1 MELNIA
7 VVHEAIADAVPERE
21 CLVWRAR
28 RYSWA
33 DVTERTRRLA
43 NVLVDA
49 GLGTHRDTD
58 LAGWESGQDHLALYL
73 TNCNEY
79 LEGMLGAYK
88 ARVAPFNV
96 NYRYVAEELRYLFA
110 DAQPKALI
118 FHARYA
124 PILDEV
130 LAGVEHRPKLLLQV
144 ADESGNGLLHGAC
157 DYDDALAASSPEP
170 VPVEP
175 SPDDL
180 YLVYT
185 GGTTGMPKGVLWRQA
200 DFLVGAAGVRRKD
213 GSDYDHLDE
222 LVERARASNLR
233 SCPAP
238 PLMHGAAHWN
248 AISTWMGGGTV
259 VLQAEPG
266 RLDARDILSTIE
278 RENVTSLNIVG
289 DAFAR
294 PLLEELRLHPH
305 DVSSLR
311 HVVSGGAVLSGA
323 VKRELQAA
331 VPGLQIVD
339 IMGGSESGRQ
349 AMATGSERQTFSPSA
364 GAVVLSDD
372 RTRCLRAGEDEIGWL
387 AQTGR
392 LPRGYLNDRA
402 KTEATFP
409 IIDSVRYVV
418 AGDRAQV
425 ADDGSIVLL
434 GRESVTINT
443 GGEKVFAEEVEH
455 ALKQHPALYDALVVG
470 RPSDQW
476 GQEVVAIVRVRD
488 GIDIDD
494 SELIVEASRHVA
506 RYKLPKSIIRV
517 GHIGRSPSGKPDYQ
531 WARAVAVGDPP
542 VPERPTA

>member
-7 VVHEAIADAVPERE
+7 VVHEAIAAAVADRE

-49 GLGTHRDTD
+49 GLGAHRDTG
-58 LAGWESGQDHLALYL
+58 LAAWESGQDHLGLYL

-96 NYRYVAEELRYLFA
+96 NYRYVAEELAYLFA
-110 DAQPKALI
+110 DARPKALI
-118 FHARYA
+118 FHARYT

-130 LAGVEHRPKLLLQV
+130 LARVEHRPKLLLQV
-144 ADESGNGLLHGAC
+144 ADESGNGLLHGAR

-170 VPVEP
+170 APVEP
-175 SPDDL
+175 SPNDL

-213 GSDYDHLDE
+213 GSDYDQLDE
-222 LVERARASNLR
+222 LVERARASSLR

-259 VLQAEPG
+259 VMQAEPG

-294 PLLEELRLHPH
+294 PLLEELRHQRYEL
-305 DVSSLR
+305 SSLR

-339 IMGGSESGRQ
+339 IMGG
-349 AMATGSERQTFSPSA
+349 
-364 GAVVLSDD
+364 
-372 RTRCLRAGEDEIGWL
+372 
-387 AQTGR
+387 
-392 LPRGYLNDRA
+392 
-402 KTEATFP
+402 
-409 IIDSVRYVV
+409 
-418 AGDRAQV
+418 
-425 ADDGSIVLL
+425 
-434 GRESVTINT
+434 
-443 GGEKVFAEEVEH
+443 
-455 ALKQHPALYDALVVG
+455 
-470 RPSDQW
+470 
-476 GQEVVAIVRVRD
+476 RVR
-488 GIDIDD
+488 
-494 SELIVEASRHVA
+494 
-506 RYKLPKSIIRV
+506 
-517 GHIGRSPSGKPDYQ
+517 
-531 WARAVAVGDPP
+531 
-542 VPERPTA
+542 